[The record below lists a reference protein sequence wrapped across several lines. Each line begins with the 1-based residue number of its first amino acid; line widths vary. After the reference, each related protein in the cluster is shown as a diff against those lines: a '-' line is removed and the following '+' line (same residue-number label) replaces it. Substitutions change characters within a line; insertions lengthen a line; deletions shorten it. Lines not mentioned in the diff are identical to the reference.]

1 MLKQEYD
8 GFLRWRWQWRCWYN
22 DSYVDHVEMM
32 MTMMTMMTVAMIL
45 TTRNREKAMGCCQ
58 PVSPIKSR
66 SLWAFGNLPQNATD
80 SHNYGKTVKCR
91 WSCTETKKLRLV
103 WEKKNCSVFFDS
115 RSASGAD
122 DFGGA
127 DDDLI
132 NPVILTLVMVD
143 HHFAD
148 EDYSGDDHR
157 SYDDDHWSL

>member
-1 MLKQEYD
+1 MAMTMTMLIED
-8 GFLRWRWQWRCWYN
+8 
-22 DSYVDHVEMM
+22 VDYVEMM
-32 MTMMTMMTVAMIL
+32 ITMATMAMVL

-91 WSCTETKKLRLV
+91 WSCTETMKCNMFDR
-103 WEKKNCSVFFDS
+103 KNCSVFLDY

-127 DDDLI
+127 DDDRVKSDLSSNSYSSDGWSPLLRWWSLI
-132 NPVILTLVMVD
+132 TLVMKIM
-143 HHFAD
+143 
-148 EDYSGDDHR
+148 
-157 SYDDDHWSL
+157 